1 METGDL
7 IIEAPRRVVRR
18 KPAQERDLFIDLRGM
33 ANGFA
38 SAHFKEWFNIYKD
51 GRVNQMLNEA
61 VNNEDPHYT
70 PLKDYDEFVEDLFGR
85 WEEPNCFNFYKH
97 YKVAIDRHCI
107 SIAEFIKL
115 WNECSKWFS
124 VSLKV
129 DDLMLTNEEEAW
141 NNIIYW
147 VFNKACYDEWLDAFK
162 DEFNDRLN
170 EYKDSLY
177 RVSRITCGVCYEN
190 KILYTGCSC
199 CNNNYL
205 CQSCYGNVGNECP
218 FCRSEMIKPFGLTDK
233 PFEFGHWYCVM
244 SNDVLPDI
252 KSFVLN
258 PVMDTCEKCNKELR
272 WRDKTGIISEEI
284 EYIGD
289 GRWLTHDK
297 IVCLDCCKCD
307 CKEKGYIY
315 CPRCSK

>member
-18 KPAQERDLFIDLRGM
+18 KPAQERDLFVELRGM

-51 GRVNQMLNEA
+51 GRVNKMLNEA
-61 VNNEDPHYT
+61 IKNPHYT
-70 PLKDYDEFVEDLFGR
+70 PLQDYCEFVEDLFGR
-85 WEEPNCFNFYKH
+85 WEEPNCFNFHKQ
-97 YKVAIDRHCI
+97 YKVAIVRHCI

-124 VSLKV
+124 VSLEV
-129 DDLMLTNEEEAW
+129 ELTLANEEEAW
-141 NNIIYW
+141 NNIVYW
-147 VFNKACYDEWLDAFK
+147 VFNAACYNEWLDAFT

-170 EYKDSLY
+170 EYKDNLY
-177 RVSRITCGVCYEN
+177 RVGRIPCGVCYEN
-190 KILYTGCSC
+190 KILYTGCTC

-218 FCRSEMIKPFGLTDK
+218 FCRSEMITPIDYYANKSLDWK
-233 PFEFGHWYCVM
+233 KWSAEMYYVM
-244 SNDVLPDI
+244 RDI
-252 KSFVLN
+252 PLAVINAVIEQCYECKK
-258 PVMDTCEKCNKELR
+258 DIR
-272 WRDKTGIISEEI
+272 WRHRCGTKSVDCGDNVFCEE
-284 EYIGD
+284 
-289 GRWLTHDK
+289 LL
-297 IVCLDCCKCD
+297 CLDCYNKCD

-315 CPRCSK
+315 CPKCSK